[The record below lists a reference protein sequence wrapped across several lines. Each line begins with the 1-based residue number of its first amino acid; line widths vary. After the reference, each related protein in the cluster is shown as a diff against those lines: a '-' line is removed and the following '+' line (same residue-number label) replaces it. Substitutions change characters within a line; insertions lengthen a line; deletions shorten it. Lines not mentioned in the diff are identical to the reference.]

1 MADSADMTNTE
12 LDALDKQH
20 QNGTEP
26 EPDESSDAPAAA
38 AQNNTKWSNRRPS
51 PDEDI
56 FGRITGGGRDN
67 MEVVVTASDDPKDY
81 LVRSYLPPRTIRLT
95 IIQMSQMHGCVM
107 GSINPMGD
115 NTMLY
120 HAVRSEDNPK
130 SNSMM
135 MYRDIMIG
143 RRENEQSR
151 RDNMLSRF
159 STLNNEQVTP
169 SP

>member
-1 MADSADMTNTE
+1 
-12 LDALDKQH
+12 
-20 QNGTEP
+20 
-26 EPDESSDAPAAA
+26 
-38 AQNNTKWSNRRPS
+38 
-51 PDEDI
+51 
-56 FGRITGGGRDN
+56 
-67 MEVVVTASDDPKDY
+67 
-81 LVRSYLPPRTIRLT
+81 
-95 IIQMSQMHGCVM
+95 VM